1 MSKKSVLVVASLA
14 YDGIETPKNK
24 VDYVLG
30 GAGTYICL
38 SLKNFSSGSLLE
50 SMELMNNIWDDY
62 ANGKLL
68 FEDDQEFFDAYEY
81 ETNAYNKVFES
92 MKPLFV

>member
-1 MSKKSVLVVASLA
+1 MFRIPTNYKMEMSFEDATK
-14 YDGIETPKNK
+14 T
-24 VDYVLG
+24 
-30 GAGTYICL
+30 
-38 SLKNFSSGSLLE
+38 LKNFSSDGLLE

-81 ETNAYNKVFES
+81 ETNAYNKVFEN

>member
-1 MSKKSVLVVASLA
+1 MFRIPTNYKMKMSFEDATK
-14 YDGIETPKNK
+14 T
-24 VDYVLG
+24 
-30 GAGTYICL
+30 
-38 SLKNFSSGSLLE
+38 LKNFSSNGLLE

-81 ETNAYNKVFES
+81 ETNAYNKVFET
-92 MKPLFV
+92 MQPLFK

>member
-1 MSKKSVLVVASLA
+1 MFRIPTNYKMEISFEDATK
-14 YDGIETPKNK
+14 T
-24 VDYVLG
+24 
-30 GAGTYICL
+30 
-38 SLKNFSSGSLLE
+38 LKNFSSNGLLE

-81 ETNAYNKVFES
+81 ETNAYNKVFEN

>member
-1 MSKKSVLVVASLA
+1 MFRIPTNYKMEMSFEDATK
-14 YDGIETPKNK
+14 T
-24 VDYVLG
+24 
-30 GAGTYICL
+30 
-38 SLKNFSSGSLLE
+38 LKNFSSNGLLE

-81 ETNAYNKVFES
+81 ETNAYNKVFEN

>member
-1 MSKKSVLVVASLA
+1 MFRIPTNYKMEMSFEDATK
-14 YDGIETPKNK
+14 T
-24 VDYVLG
+24 
-30 GAGTYICL
+30 
-38 SLKNFSSGSLLE
+38 LKNFSSGSLLE

-81 ETNAYNKVFES
+81 ETNAYNKVFET
-92 MKPLFV
+92 MKPLFS